1 VPDGTA
7 APCSFSPLPPSAL
20 SHTFRLVPIEREAL
34 VQLADPAETALAQE
48 FLALKARIA
57 EARERADRLR
67 ALADHVERQAAR
79 DEHALR
85 ELEGA
90 LGLAAQ
96 MQIEQ
101 LDRELGGRRLLE
113 VAISILEREIEHGQA
128 VHYRDWY
135 ALLCAA
141 GFRARGQDPLANFL
155 AQISRSTDVEP
166 VGQRTGRYRLRAA

>member
-1 VPDGTA
+1 MR
-7 APCSFSPLPPSAL
+7 PSAL
-20 SHTFRLVPIEREAL
+20 GHTFRGVRAAGEDL
-34 VQLADPAETALAQE
+34 VQLADPAETALAHE

-57 EARERADRLR
+57 EARERVDRLR
-67 ALADHVERQAAR
+67 ALADHVERQATR
-79 DEHALR
+79 DEHVLR

-113 VAISILEREIEHGQA
+113 VAISVLEREIEPGQT

-155 AQISRSTDVEP
+155 AQISRSTDIES